1 MADQQNGNGVVKA
14 ILGSLLTAAIIGL
27 VATSVS
33 HESRLSVEEEV
44 SSTLKDDL
52 KEIKGDLKRLLNA
65 RHR

>member
-14 ILGSLLTAAIIGL
+14 VLGGLLTAAIIGL
-27 VATSVS
+27 VDTSVS